1 MTRSTSVPSMFH
13 RAFDTYGVSRF
24 LCAVTSGALAN
35 LGPQRIRLGLKCA
48 YISCVTTHSETKR
61 SWSQTDLSFVLLY
74 LVQQILTGSACEF
87 SEP

>member
-1 MTRSTSVPSMFH
+1 MTRSTSVPSKFN
-13 RAFDTYGVSRF
+13 RAFDSYGVSQF

-35 LGPQRIRLGLKCA
+35 LGPQRSLGLKCA

-74 LVQQILTGSACEF
+74 LVQQTLTGSACEF